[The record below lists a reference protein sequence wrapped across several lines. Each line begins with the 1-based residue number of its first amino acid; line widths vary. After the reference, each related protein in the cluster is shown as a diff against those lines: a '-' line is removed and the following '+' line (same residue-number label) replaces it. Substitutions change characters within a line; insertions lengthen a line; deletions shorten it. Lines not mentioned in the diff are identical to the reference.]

1 MTIKYAKGYINIG
14 QYDGP
19 GETASG
25 KTYTQ
30 FSLSVREPGASKRTY
45 LRMRMWDGEY
55 SDPAT
60 IIDGI
65 YCLVEYDE
73 KPYEKQDGTT
83 DYNRSV
89 YRIWVPA
96 EGGGKPVE
104 NSKGKGKDAS
114 LYDADLP
121 F

>member
-25 KTYTQ
+25 KHYNQ
-30 FSLSVREPGASKRTY
+30 FSLSVKVPGEAKRSY

-55 SDPAT
+55 SDPST
-60 IIDGI
+60 IQDGL
-65 YCLVEYDE
+65 YCLVEFDE
-73 KPYEKQDGTT
+73 KPYEKQDGST

-96 EGGGKPVE
+96 EPPKSAMEPAKAG
-104 NSKGKGKDAS
+104 
-114 LYDADLP
+114 LYADDDLP

>member
-60 IIDGI
+60 IADGL

-73 KPYEKQDGTT
+73 KPYTKQDGSE

-96 EGGGKPVE
+96 EPPKKPANDE
-104 NSKGKGKDAS
+104 PYADI
-114 LYDADLP
+114 DLP

>member
-1 MTIKYAKGYINIG
+1 MTIKYAEGYINIG

-25 KTYTQ
+25 KHYTQ

-45 LRMRMWDGEY
+45 LRMRHWEDNSEPMQIVDGWY
-55 SDPAT
+55 
-60 IIDGI
+60 G
-65 YCLVEYDE
+65 VVKYDE
-73 KPYEKQDGTT
+73 KPYTKQDGTN
-83 DYNRSV
+83 DYNRSA
-89 YRIWVPA
+89 YRLFEPM
-96 EGGGKPVE
+96 ESGGKPVE
-104 NSKGKGKDAS
+104 NSKRDNGKGS

>member
-25 KTYTQ
+25 KHYNQ
-30 FSLSVREPGASKRTY
+30 FSLSVKVPGEAKRSY

-60 IIDGI
+60 IQDGL
-65 YCLVEYDE
+65 YCLVEFDE

-96 EGGGKPVE
+96 EPPKPVKE
-104 NSKGKGKDAS
+104 PANAG
-114 LYDADLP
+114 LYADDDLP

>member
-25 KTYTQ
+25 KHYTQ
-30 FSLSVREPGASKRTY
+30 FSLSVKEPGESKRTY

-73 KPYEKQDGTT
+73 KPYERQDGTT

-96 EGGGKPVE
+96 EPKKSVENVGKTSGGG
-104 NSKGKGKDAS
+104 S
-114 LYDADLP
+114 LYDEDLP